1 MADESGGRLLMF
13 GGYYFG
19 GTYFGGISA
28 FLSGIKRAIAKSVG
42 SVALFVSSG
51 VSSIARSTGI
61 VRIRKDL

>member
-1 MADESGGRLLMF
+1 VVDESERLDLF

-42 SVALFVSSG
+42 SVRLFVSSG
-51 VSSIARSTGI
+51 VAAIAHSTGI
-61 VRIRKDL
+61 SRIRKDS